1 MRYLHLYLLLAA
13 WVLKVEAQDVVAIYS
28 DKDAVIGYHYQ
39 LNSENTNY
47 NYADWFGAL
56 SQPGTQ
62 GGENHSRSLIYFD
75 LSALPPGTLV
85 DEALL
90 DLYGVGPVGLGAA
103 ASVGNI
109 GTNSCWLEQITE
121 PWEDNTVT
129 WNTRPAT
136 TSMNAILLPSST
148 QTIED
153 YVGMDVTGMVQ
164 AMINNPNT
172 AHGFALRTE
181 VESPTRG
188 LFFCGAGFSDPSKR
202 PRLRIKFSR
211 TVSTTEN
218 ATMGASIAYPNPV
231 QTGTP
236 LQLFL
241 PSLEEVDVVVIFDS
255 NGRIVDATRVGHS
268 ARGLLVKDTLAPGL
282 YRIVVKNPKGTVIL
296 SSCIVV
302 TSG

>member
-1 MRYLHLYLLLAA
+1 MRYLLLHILLAA
-13 WVLKVEAQDVVAIYS
+13 WVLKVEAQEIVALYS
-28 DKDAVIGYHYQ
+28 DKDAVIGYHYL

-56 SQPGTQ
+56 SQPGAM

-103 ASVGNI
+103 ASVGNM
-109 GTNSCWLEQITE
+109 GANACWLEQITE
-121 PWEDNTVT
+121 PWEDNSVT

-136 TSMNAILLPSST
+136 TSMNAVLLPSSS
-148 QTIED
+148 QMIED
-153 YVGMDVTGMVQ
+153 YVGLDVTGMVQ

-202 PRLRIKFSR
+202 PRLRIKFSS
-211 TVSTTEN
+211 TVSMTEN
-218 ATMGASIAYPNPV
+218 ATIGASIAYPNPV

-241 PSLEEVDVVVIFDS
+241 PSQVEVDIVVIFDS
-255 NGRIVDATRVGHS
+255 NGRIVHATRVGHS
-268 ARGLLVKDTLAPGL
+268 VASLLVNETLAPGL
-282 YRIVVKNPKGTVIL
+282 YRIVVKDPKGIVIL
-296 SSCIVV
+296 SSGIVV